1 LGALVKDIAEN
12 LQRASDGL
20 GFLPGSPEERAGM
33 LLALCG
39 FRLEDLATPDA
50 PAVVSEAIG
59 RWIEGLHDAPE
70 YPPRV
75 GRSAP

>member
-1 LGALVKDIAEN
+1 
-12 LQRASDGL
+12 
-20 GFLPGSPEERAGM
+20 M
-33 LLALCG
+33 LLVLCG

-59 RWIEGLHDAPE
+59 RWIEGLHYAPE
-70 YPPRV
+70 YPPSV